1 MKRMMRSRG
10 VALLLV
16 MWAMFIMSFAILG
29 LMTLLNVDIGTAA
42 AMERV
47 SIASS
52 LAFAGN
58 TMGRNSGFPANGR
71 TERQKFQDGGELE
84 VIVVSENSKLNINRL
99 LSRGDRDTLRALF
112 RLWGLNDVEADTAL
126 DCIFDYVEPG
136 TTRRLNGAK
145 AEQYRRAG
153 RPAPP
158 GRPFRSVEEMNSV
171 LNFDLVSRRRENWR
185 DYFTIYGDGTLD
197 ISTAPPELIKVVCRV
212 GDAGAR
218 GVARSWENGGEGLKD
233 MGAARL
239 ALGLTEKEF
248 GDLQGRISI
257 GATVRR
263 VRSTGTFA
271 QARRTI
277 EAIYQI
283 DSEKTS
289 ILEWRQW

>member
-1 MKRMMRSRG
+1 MKRMSRLRG

-16 MWAMFIMSFAILG
+16 MWAMFIMSFSILG
-29 LMTLLNVDIGTAA
+29 LMGLLNVNIGTAS

-47 SIASS
+47 AMASS

-58 TMGRNSGFPANGR
+58 TMGRNADFPANGR
-71 TERQKFQDGGELE
+71 AERQKFQDGGQLE
-84 VIVVSENSKLNINRL
+84 VIVVSENSRLNVNRL

-112 RLWGLNDVEADTAL
+112 RLWGLNDVEADTVL
-126 DCIFDYVEPG
+126 DCLFDYVEPG
-136 TTRRLNGAK
+136 TARRLNGAK
-145 AEQYRRAG
+145 AEQYRRVG

-171 LNFDLVSRRRENWR
+171 LNFDLVARRRDNWR

-197 ISTAPPELIKVVCRV
+197 ITTAPPDLIRAVCRV

-218 GVARSWENGGEGLKD
+218 GVARSWENGGQGLKD

-248 GDLQGRISI
+248 GELQGRISL
-257 GATVRR
+257 GAKVRR

-277 EAIYQI
+277 EAIYQM